1 MRLGRILL
9 ALLAPLVSFTPALRA
24 ELAAAGN
31 SASPSSLAGL
41 WGATVPLAEAL
52 TAETGN
58 SSAGHAS
65 NLPAAA
71 FNTGNSLLQTK
82 AIWFAASAAA
92 LRFFARRHH
101 RALLRC

>member
-41 WGATVPLAEAL
+41 WGASVPLAEAL
-52 TAETGN
+52 AADTGS
-58 SSAGHAS
+58 SSARHAS
-65 NLPAAA
+65 DLSSAA
-71 FNTGNSLLQTK
+71 FETDNSLLQTK

-92 LRFFARRHH
+92 LRFFARQHH